1 MPNLTTGPSLTTGIR
16 GFAAVLLVAAFALP
30 ARAAEKDELTLVLDW
45 FLNPDHAPIVI
56 AQERGYFADAGLEV
70 TWQEPADPNNPPKL
84 VAAGKADVAVS
95 YQPNLHLQVDQGLPL
110 VRVGTLVATPLN
122 TVIALED
129 GPIDSLADLAG
140 KTVGYSVGGFEETM
154 LKVMLRQEGVDP
166 STVELVNVNFAL
178 SQSLLSGRVDA
189 IVGGFRN
196 FEVNQLDLEGADAR
210 VFYPEAHGVP
220 AYDELIFIAHRE
232 EMDSGKLRRFLDA
245 VERGTQ
251 YVVNHPE
258 ASWEIFRDGRPDVQ
272 NALNER
278 AYPDTI
284 PRFALR
290 PAALDTARYQRFAA
304 FLNAQG
310 MIEAVP
316 PVEQVAVELPP
327 ADTTAT
333 R

>member
-1 MPNLTTGPSLTTGIR
+1 MPSLKTGIR
-16 GFAAVLLVAAFALP
+16 GLAAVLLLAAFALP
-30 ARAAEKDELTLVLDW
+30 ARAAEQDELTLVLDW

-110 VRVGTLVATPLN
+110 TRVGTLVATPLN

-154 LKVMLRQEGVDP
+154 LEVMLRQEGVDP

-196 FEVNQLDLEGADAR
+196 FEVNQLDLECAQAR

-220 AYDELIFIAHRE
+220 AYDELIFVAHRDA
-232 EMDSGKLRRFLDA
+232 MDGGKLRRFLDA

-251 YVVNHPE
+251 FLVNHPE
-258 ASWEIFRDGRPDVQ
+258 KSWEIFRDGRPDVQ
-272 NALNER
+272 NALNAR

-304 FLNAQG
+304 FLKDQG
-310 MIEAVP
+310 LIEAVP
-316 PVEQVAVELPP
+316 PIDQVAVELP
-327 ADTTAT
+327 ARGQAT
-333 R
+333 Q

>member
-1 MPNLTTGPSLTTGIR
+1 MPSLRNPIR
-16 GFAAVLLVAAFALP
+16 GLAAVMLLAVLALP
-30 ARAAEKDELTLVLDW
+30 VRAAATDELTLVLDW

-56 AQERGYFADAGLEV
+56 AQERGFFADEGLEV
-70 TWQEPADPNNPPKL
+70 SWQEPADPNNPPKL
-84 VAAGKADVAVS
+84 VAAGKADIAIS

-110 VRVGTLVATPLN
+110 TRVGTLVATPLN

-129 GPIDSLADLAG
+129 GPIDELADLKG

-154 LKVMLRQEGVDP
+154 LQVMLRQAGVDP
-166 STVELVNVNFAL
+166 ASVEMVNVNFAL

-196 FEVNQLDLEGADAR
+196 FEVNQLDLEGAEAR

-220 AYDELIFIAHRE
+220 AYDELIFIAHRDR
-232 EMDSGKLRRFLDA
+232 MDRDKLRRFLDA

-251 YVVNHPE
+251 YLINHPE
-258 ASWEIFRDGRPDVQ
+258 KSWEIFREGRPDVQ

-278 AYPDTI
+278 AFPDTI

-290 PAALDTARYQRFAA
+290 PAALDSARYQRFAR
-304 FLNAQG
+304 FLKDQG

-316 PVEQVAVELPP
+316 PVARYAVELP
-327 ADTTAT
+327 AGDGAAT
-333 R
+333 Q

>member
-1 MPNLTTGPSLTTGIR
+1 MPSLANPIR
-16 GFAAVLLVAAFALP
+16 GLAAALLLAVLALP
-30 ARAAEKDELTLVLDW
+30 ARAAAATDELTVVLDW

-56 AQERGYFADAGLEV
+56 AQERGFFAEEGLDV

-84 VAAGKADVAVS
+84 VAAGKAEIAIS

-110 VRVGTLVATPLN
+110 TRVGTLVATPLN

-129 GPIDSLADLAG
+129 GPIDALADLEG

-154 LKVMLRQEGVDP
+154 LQVMLRQAGVDP
-166 STVELVNVNFAL
+166 ASVELVNVNFAL

-196 FEVNQLDLEGADAR
+196 FEVNQLDLEGAEAR

-220 AYDELIFIAHRE
+220 AYDELIFIAHRDN
-232 EMDSGKLRRFLDA
+232 MDRDKLRRFLNA

-251 YVVNHPE
+251 YLINHPE
-258 ASWEIFRDGRPDVQ
+258 ESWEIFREGRPDVQ

-278 AYPDTI
+278 AFPDTI

-290 PAALDTARYQRFAA
+290 PAALDTARYQRFAR
-304 FLNAQG
+304 FLKDQG
-310 MIEAVP
+310 MIAAVP
-316 PVEQVAVELPP
+316 PVTRYAVELP
-327 ADTTAT
+327 ADDGAAT
-333 R
+333 Q

>member
-1 MPNLTTGPSLTTGIR
+1 MPNLFNAGR
-16 GFAAVLLVAAFALP
+16 GLAAALLLAVLALP
-30 ARAAEKDELTLVLDW
+30 ARAAERDQLTLVLDW

-56 AQERGYFADAGLEV
+56 AQERGYFADNGLKV
-70 TWQEPADPNNPPKL
+70 SWQEPADPNNPPKL
-84 VAAGKADVAVS
+84 VAAGKADLAVS

-129 GPIDSLADLAG
+129 GPIDELADLKG

-154 LKVMLRQEGVDP
+154 LKVMLREAGVDP

-196 FEVNQLDLEGADAR
+196 FEVNQLKLNGAQAQ

-232 EMDSGKLRRFLDA
+232 QMDRDKLRRFLDA

-251 YVVNHPE
+251 YLVNHPQK
-258 ASWEIFRDGRPDVQ
+258 SWEIFRDGRPDVQ
-272 NALNER
+272 NALNKR
-278 AYPDTI
+278 AFPDTI

-290 PAALDTARYQRFAA
+290 PAALGSARYQRFAA
-304 FLNAQG
+304 FLQAHG
-310 MIEAVP
+310 MIETVP
-316 PVEQVAVELPP
+316 PVDQYAVELP
-327 ADTTAT
+327 AAVGTA
-333 R
+333 RQ

>member
-1 MPNLTTGPSLTTGIR
+1 MHTRRFALHSLIT
-16 GFAAVLLVAAFALP
+16 AVLVAVLALP
-30 ARAAEKDELTLVLDW
+30 VRAAEKDEITLVLDW

-56 AQERGYFADAGLEV
+56 AQERGYFADAGLKV

-84 VAAGKADVAVS
+84 VAAGKADIAVS
-95 YQPNLHLQVDQGLPL
+95 YQPNLHMQVDQGLPL

-129 GPIDSLADLAG
+129 GPIDSLADLEG

-154 LKVMLRQEGVDP
+154 LQVMLRKAGADP
-166 STVELVNVNFAL
+166 TSVELVNVNFAL

-196 FEVNQLDLEGADAR
+196 FEVNQLDLEGAEAR

-220 AYDELIFIAHRE
+220 AYDELIFVAHRQDINKDE
-232 EMDSGKLRRFLDA
+232 LRRFLDA

-251 YVVNHPE
+251 YLVNRPE
-258 ASWEIFRDGRPDVQ
+258 RSWEIFQEGRPDVQ
-272 NALNER
+272 NALNAR
-278 AYPDTI
+278 AFPDTI

-290 PAALDTARYQRFAA
+290 PAALDSARYQRFGA
-304 FLNAQG
+304 FLKGQG
-310 MIEAVP
+310 LIESVP
-316 PVEQVAVELPP
+316 PLDQIAVELP
-327 ADTTAT
+327 ASNDAAT

>member
-1 MPNLTTGPSLTTGIR
+1 
-16 GFAAVLLVAAFALP
+16 
-30 ARAAEKDELTLVLDW
+30 VLDW

-56 AQERGYFADAGLEV
+56 AQERGYFADAGLAV
-70 TWQEPADPNNPPKL
+70 DWQEPADPNNPPKL
-84 VAAGKADVAVS
+84 VAAGKADLAIS
-95 YQPNLHLQVDQGLPL
+95 YQPNLHMQVDAGLPL
-110 VRVGTLVATPLN
+110 VRVGTLIATPLN

-129 GPIDSLADLAG
+129 GPIDELADLAG

-154 LKVMLRQEGVDP
+154 LKVMLREAGVDP
-166 STVELVNVNFAL
+166 GSVELVNVNFAL

-196 FEVNQLDLEGADAR
+196 FEVNQLDLEGAEAR

-220 AYDELIFIAHRE
+220 AYDELIFVAHRT
-232 EMDSGKLRRFLDA
+232 EMDGDKLRRFLDA

-251 YVVNHPE
+251 YLINHPQD
-258 ASWEIFRDGRPDVQ
+258 SWQLFRDGRPDVQ

-278 AYPDTI
+278 AFPDTI

-290 PAALDTARYQRFAA
+290 PAARDTARYRRFAA
-304 FLNAQG
+304 FLEDHG
-310 MIEAVP
+310 MIDGVP
-316 PVEQVAVELPP
+316 PVDRVAVELP
-327 ADTTAT
+327 AGSAAAT

>member
-1 MPNLTTGPSLTTGIR
+1 MPSLTPAIRALATGLLL
-16 GFAAVLLVAAFALP
+16 AVLALP
-30 ARAAEKDELTLVLDW
+30 ARAADTDQLTLVLDW

-56 AQERGYFADAGLEV
+56 AQERGFFAEEGLEV

-84 VAAGKADVAVS
+84 VAAGKADVAIS
-95 YQPNLHLQVDQGLPL
+95 YQPNLHMQVDQGLPL
-110 VRVGTLVATPLN
+110 TRVGTLVATPLN
-122 TVIALED
+122 TVIALQD
-129 GPIDSLADLAG
+129 GPIDSLADLEG
-140 KTVGYSVGGFEETM
+140 KTVGYSVGGFQETM
-154 LKVMLRQEGVDP
+154 LKAMLESAGVSTD
-166 STVELVNVNFAL
+166 TVELVNVNFAL

-232 EMDSGKLRRFLDA
+232 KMDRDKLRRFLDA
-245 VERGTQ
+245 VERATQ

-258 ASWEIFRDGRPDVQ
+258 DSWEIFRDGRPDVQ

-290 PAALDTARYQRFAA
+290 PAALDSARYQRFAA
-304 FLNAQG
+304 FLKEQG
-310 MIEAVP
+310 LIESVP
-316 PVEQVAVELPP
+316 PVDRVAVELP
-327 ADTTAT
+327 ARDAGAT
-333 R
+333 Q

>member
-1 MPNLTTGPSLTTGIR
+1 MPSLTTGIR
-16 GFAAVLLVAAFALP
+16 GLAAVLLVAAFALP
-30 ARAAEKDELTLVLDW
+30 ARAAAKDELTLVLDW

-70 TWQEPADPNNPPKL
+70 TWQEPPIRQSAQ
-84 VAAGKADVAVS
+84 AGRRR
-95 YQPNLHLQVDQGLPL
+95 QGG
-110 VRVGTLVATPLN
+110 RRRVATSRTCTCRWIRDCRWCAWARWWHPL
-122 TVIALED
+122 T
-129 GPIDSLADLAG
+129 LADRAG
-140 KTVGYSVGGFEETM
+140 RRARSTASPIWKARRSAYSVGGFEETM

-196 FEVNQLDLEGADAR
+196 FEVNQLDLKGADAR

-232 EMDSGKLRRFLDA
+232 QMDKGKLRRFLDA

-251 YVVNHPE
+251 YVVNHPK
-258 ASWEIFRDGRPDVQ
+258 ASWEIFREGRPDVQ

-278 AYPDTI
+278 AFPDTI

-304 FLNAQG
+304 FLKAQG
-310 MIEAVP
+310 LVETVP
-316 PVEQVAVELPP
+316 PVDRFAVELPP
-327 ADTTAT
+327 GEPAAAT

>member
-1 MPNLTTGPSLTTGIR
+1 MPSLTTGIR
-16 GFAAVLLVAAFALP
+16 GLAAILLVAAFALP

-129 GPIDSLADLAG
+129 GPIDSLADLEG

-232 EMDSGKLRRFLDA
+232 QMDKGKLRRFLDA

-251 YVVNHPE
+251 YVVNHPK
-258 ASWEIFRDGRPDVQ
+258 ASWEIFREGRPDVQ

-278 AYPDTI
+278 AFPDTI

-304 FLNAQG
+304 FLKAQG
-310 MIEAVP
+310 LVETVP
-316 PVEQVAVELPP
+316 PVDRYAVELPP
-327 ADTTAT
+327 GEPAAAT

>member
-1 MPNLTTGPSLTTGIR
+1 MPSLANPIR
-16 GFAAVLLVAAFALP
+16 GLAAALLLAVLALP
-30 ARAAEKDELTLVLDW
+30 ARAAAATDELTVVLDW

-56 AQERGYFADAGLEV
+56 AQERGFFAEEGLDV

-84 VAAGKADVAVS
+84 VAAGKAEIAIS

-110 VRVGTLVATPLN
+110 TRVGTLVATPLN

-129 GPIDSLADLAG
+129 GPIDELADLEG

-154 LKVMLRQEGVDP
+154 LRVMLRQAGVDP
-166 STVELVNVNFAL
+166 ASVELVNVNFAL

-196 FEVNQLDLEGADAR
+196 FEVNQLDLEGAEAR

-220 AYDELIFIAHRE
+220 AYDELIFIAHRDN
-232 EMDSGKLRRFLDA
+232 MDRDKLRRFLNA

-251 YVVNHPE
+251 YLINHPE
-258 ASWEIFRDGRPDVQ
+258 ESWEIFREGRPDVQ

-278 AYPDTI
+278 AFPDTI

-290 PAALDTARYQRFAA
+290 PAALDTARYQRFAR
-304 FLNAQG
+304 FLKDQG
-310 MIEAVP
+310 MIAAVP
-316 PVEQVAVELPP
+316 PVTRYAVELP
-327 ADTTAT
+327 AGDGAAT
-333 R
+333 Q

>member
-1 MPNLTTGPSLTTGIR
+1 MPSLKTGIR
-16 GFAAVLLVAAFALP
+16 GLAAVLLLAAFALP
-30 ARAAEKDELTLVLDW
+30 ARAAEQDELTLVLDW

-110 VRVGTLVATPLN
+110 TRVGTLVATPLN

-154 LKVMLRQEGVDP
+154 LEVMLRQEGVDP

-196 FEVNQLDLEGADAR
+196 FEVNQLDLEGAQAR

-220 AYDELIFIAHRE
+220 AYDELIFVAHRDA
-232 EMDSGKLRRFLDA
+232 MDGGKLRRFLDA

-251 YVVNHPE
+251 FLVNHPE
-258 ASWEIFRDGRPDVQ
+258 KSWEIFRDGRPDVQ
-272 NALNER
+272 NALNAR

-304 FLNAQG
+304 FLKDQG
-310 MIEAVP
+310 LIEAVP
-316 PVEQVAVELPP
+316 PIDQVAVELP
-327 ADTTAT
+327 ARGQAT
-333 R
+333 Q

>member
-1 MPNLTTGPSLTTGIR
+1 MPSLTPAIRALATGLLL
-16 GFAAVLLVAAFALP
+16 AVLALP
-30 ARAAEKDELTLVLDW
+30 ARAADTDQLTLVLDW

-56 AQERGYFADAGLEV
+56 AQERGFFAEEGLEV

-84 VAAGKADVAVS
+84 VAAGKADVAIS
-95 YQPNLHLQVDQGLPL
+95 YQPNLHMQVDQGLPL
-110 VRVGTLVATPLN
+110 TRVGTLVATPLN
-122 TVIALED
+122 TVIALQD
-129 GPIDSLADLAG
+129 GPIDSLADLEG
-140 KTVGYSVGGFEETM
+140 KTVGYSVGGFQETM
-154 LKVMLRQEGVDP
+154 LKAMLESAGVSMD
-166 STVELVNVNFAL
+166 TVELVNVNFAL

-232 EMDSGKLRRFLDA
+232 KMDRDKLRRFLDA

-258 ASWEIFRDGRPDVQ
+258 DSWEIFRDGRPDVQ

-290 PAALDTARYQRFAA
+290 PAALDRARYARFAA
-304 FLNAQG
+304 FLKNQG
-310 MIEAVP
+310 LIEATP
-316 PVEQVAVELPP
+316 PVDRVAVELP
-327 ADTTAT
+327 ARDAGAT
-333 R
+333 Q

>member
-1 MPNLTTGPSLTTGIR
+1 MPSLRNPIR
-16 GFAAVLLVAAFALP
+16 GLAAVMLLAVLALP
-30 ARAAEKDELTLVLDW
+30 ARAAAATDELTLVLDW

-56 AQERGYFADAGLEV
+56 AQERGFFADEGLEV
-70 TWQEPADPNNPPKL
+70 SWQEPADPNNPPKL
-84 VAAGKADVAVS
+84 VAAGKADIAIS

-110 VRVGTLVATPLN
+110 TRVGTLVATPLN

-129 GPIDSLADLAG
+129 GPIDELADLKG

-154 LKVMLRQEGVDP
+154 LQVMLRQAGVDP
-166 STVELVNVNFAL
+166 ASVEMVNVNFAL

-196 FEVNQLDLEGADAR
+196 FEVNQLDLEGAEAR

-220 AYDELIFIAHRE
+220 AYDELIFIAHRDR
-232 EMDSGKLRRFLDA
+232 MDRNKLRRFLDA

-251 YVVNHPE
+251 HLINHPE
-258 ASWEIFRDGRPDVQ
+258 TSWEIFREGRPDVQ

-278 AYPDTI
+278 AFPDTI

-290 PAALDTARYQRFAA
+290 PAALDSARYQRFAR
-304 FLNAQG
+304 FLKDQG

-316 PVEQVAVELPP
+316 PVSRYAVELP
-327 ADTTAT
+327 AGDGAAT
-333 R
+333 Q